1 MEKILYFAVDA
12 NNMLAV
18 PFSRL
23 KFLNTNASDTDL
35 EISYVGDD
43 GAIGT
48 VNITVTSGKMK
59 DAIQAIAALG
69 ATSAGGY
76 VCVADSL
83 NSLFL
88 TKDITACSAIAISA

>member
-1 MEKILYFAVDA
+1 MEKLLYFAVDA

-23 KFLNTNASDTDL
+23 KFLNSASSATSL

-59 DAIQAIAALG
+59 NVIQAIASLG

-76 VCVADSL
+76 VCVADSV
-83 NSLFL
+83 NGSFL
-88 TKDITACSAIAISA
+88 TGDITACAAIAISA

>member
-1 MEKILYFAVDA
+1 MEKLLYFAVDA

-18 PFSRL
+18 PFNRL
-23 KFLNTNASDTDL
+23 KFLNSSGSATNL

-59 DAIQAIAALG
+59 NAIQAIASLG

-83 NSLFL
+83 NGLFL
-88 TKDITACSAIAISA
+88 TGDITACSAIAISD

>member
-1 MEKILYFAVDA
+1 MEKLLYFAVDA

-23 KFLNTNASDTDL
+23 KFLNSAASATDL

-48 VNITVTSGKMK
+48 VNVTVKTGKMK
-59 DAIQAIAALG
+59 DAIQAIASLG

-76 VCVADSL
+76 VCVADSV
-83 NSLFL
+83 NGLFL
-88 TKDITACSAIAISA
+88 TGDITACSAIAISA